1 MDSQSRRVF
10 AIPAWAGVV
19 LSVIA
24 AAGCAKEPEGGFQPP
39 REVQG
44 PSANVDFDASTTARF
59 GSMRMPSAGGSGAG
73 AGGGA
78 MGSGMEA
85 PEGFAWDLPAGWTAL
100 PTSAMR
106 NANFRVA
113 GDEKAECYLSLLGGE
128 AGGLVSNL
136 NRWRSQ
142 IGLGPLSEAEIA
154 DLPRATLLGR
164 QGVLVD
170 FAGTWKGMGGTSNE
184 ANWRLIGILDVD
196 PAGSAF
202 LKMTGP
208 DAKIAAEKER
218 FLALAKS
225 LRPAAGGGDPHA
237 GMDLGAASAGG
248 DPHAGIE
255 GAPKIGGDMSSMAMP
270 GASEQGGLKWKA
282 PAGWK
287 QAADKPA
294 RVVTFNPAEG
304 IECYV
309 TVLGGDGGGLRANL
323 DRWRGQ
329 MGAGALSD
337 QEFGELPHVKILGT
351 DGRLIAI
358 DGAGDKNGMQML
370 GAVALIG
377 GRSVFVKM
385 TGPTAAVQ
393 KEREHFSAF
402 AQSLEEGK

>member
-1 MDSQSRRVF
+1 MDSQTRRVV
-10 AIPAWAGVV
+10 PVAGWTGAV
-19 LSVIA
+19 LCVFA
-24 AAGCAKEPEGGFQPP
+24 AACSKEPEGGFQSP
-39 REVQG
+39 RDVQG
-44 PSANVDFDASTTARF
+44 PSANVDFNADAKARF
-59 GSMRMPSAGGSGAG
+59 GSMGMPPAGGSGTG
-73 AGGGA
+73 MGGGA
-78 MGSGMEA
+78 QGADAGA
-85 PEGFAWDLPAGWTAL
+85 GFAWDLPAGWAAL

-106 NANFRVA
+106 NANFRPA
-113 GDEKAECYLSLLGGE
+113 GDEKCECYLSILAGE
-128 AGGLVSNL
+128 AGGLASNV

-142 IGLGPLSEAEIA
+142 IGLAPLSEAEMA
-154 DLPRATLLGR
+154 DLPRAPLLGR

-170 FAGTWKGMGGTSNE
+170 FAGTWKGMGGSSNE

-196 PAGSAF
+196 ASGSAF

-208 DAKIAAEKER
+208 DAKIAAEREH

-225 LRPAAGGGDPHA
+225 LRPGAGGDDPHA
-237 GMDLGAASAGG
+237 GMDMGAAPAGG

-287 QAADKPA
+287 QAGDRPA
-294 RVVTFNPAEG
+294 RVVSFNPAEG
-304 IECYV
+304 VECYV

-337 QEFGELPHVKILGT
+337 TEFGELPHVKILGT

-358 DGAGDKNGMQML
+358 DGAGDKQGMQML
-370 GAVALIG
+370 GAVALVG

-385 TGPTAAVQ
+385 TGPAAAVQ

-402 AQSLEEGK
+402 AQSLEDAQ